1 MVTRIVGLVV
11 ATGIIGHRT
20 CVVAI
25 RLNARIGIWAATC
38 VTARLVTIGILASAP
53 NTCVITFCNS
63 LGADP
68 SFFGRADYSLFGTV
82 HRSLHRANSGRY
94 GAVCCRLNLG
104 IPHTGWPTANRSEA
118 LGLPVLP
125 GTTEGLE
132 PDLADVQVEF
142 IDHWNL

>member
-11 ATGIIGHRT
+11 AVGVIGYRT

-38 VTARLVTIGILASAP
+38 VTTSLVTIGILASTT
-53 NTCVITFCNS
+53 NTCVITFSNS

-68 SFFGRADYSLFGTV
+68 SFCGRADYSLFGTV
-82 HRSLHRANSGRY
+82 HRGLRRADSGRR
-94 GAVCCRLNLG
+94 GEVSCRLDLG
-104 IPHTGWPTANRSEA
+104 IPHTGWPTANRSAA
-118 LGLPVLP
+118 LGLSVLP
-125 GTTEGLE
+125 GTTRGLE